1 MNAIYLTVSRCAVTL
16 LLMIGSGAAAAAT
29 YSGAFLNDA
38 EMNNAFLFSDD
49 VNELEFLD
57 VSFGRDMSAWHVDI
71 QTPAQLVFSGP
82 TVQPL
87 RGLLRLSF
95 EYTVGQ
101 VSFQWAEV
109 LFDGVDY
116 AVQQSGSLHF
126 DTTQPSGAQ
135 WSATNVFSSAN
146 AQFIDGYFSLP
157 AATAVPLPNSVALML
172 SALAVIGFIRR
183 GDNAGSALHRVWE
196 D

>member
-1 MNAIYLTVSRCAVTL
+1 MNAIHVTVSRCVLTL
-16 LLMIGSGAAAAAT
+16 LLMIGTGAAAAAT
-29 YSGAFLNDA
+29 YSGAFLNDV

-57 VSFGRDMSAWHVDI
+57 VSFERAMSAWNVDI

-95 EYTVGQ
+95 EYKVRQ

-109 LFDGVDY
+109 LFDGVNY
-116 AVQQSGSLHF
+116 AIQQSGTLHF
-126 DTTQPSGAQ
+126 DSTQPSGAQ
-135 WSATNVFSSAN
+135 WSGTNVFSSAN
-146 AQFIDGYFSLP
+146 AQYIDTYFNLP
-157 AATAVPLPNSVALML
+157 AATAVPLPNSVVLML
-172 SALAVIGFIRR
+172 SAVAFIGFIRR
-183 GDNAGSALHRVWE
+183 GENAGSALHRVSR